1 MFRIARNHS
10 KKYHLCQKPDRSASA
25 RIWIFVL
32 TSPSSGLFW
41 KLWLS
46 PIRIRGGWGQRWMT
60 VTKSMMMMIMMIL
73 SACFLSAKSRVFEHL
88 LSLFKTISN
97 SGNSFCYLQSP
108 LNCAAWLIKQHHCN
122 AWPENQP
129 WKLKYKLKTDLTHVL
144 SVISHSCNL
153 CGYSTTSAS
162 KLKRHML
169 WFTEA
174 NPAWLWDFLRY
185 EIEKGLR
192 VVQFTLER
200 SLLFA
205 NSATSPAHRLGASRY
220 TCSYT
225 REGNPLLA
233 LDAATHVH
241 KLMTSKN
248 TCSPIQE
255 RSLLFI

>member
-144 SVISHSCNL
+144 SVISPSRWQKI
-153 CGYSTTSAS
+153 S
-162 KLKRHML
+162 KCT
-169 WFTEA
+169 WFSM
-174 NPAWLWDFLRY
+174 
-185 EIEKGLR
+185 
-192 VVQFTLER
+192 VER
-200 SLLFA
+200 SPTA
-205 NSATSPAHRLGASRY
+205 ATCAATQPPVLPNWKD
-220 TCSYT
+220 TCS
-225 REGNPLLA
+225 GSQKPILLGCEISWG
-233 LDAATHVH
+233 T
-241 KLMTSKN
+241 K
-248 TCSPIQE
+248 
-255 RSLLFI
+255 